1 MLQIMTNMASLGA
14 QRGVAG
20 NQKGLEKS
28 LNELSSGSRINKA
41 ADDAAGLALSK
52 EMNMDLRSATQAD
65 RNTNDA
71 ISLVQIADGSFTELS
86 GIVGRLREV
95 AMMASSDTIQ
105 DEERRMLNHEV
116 VHLRKEMDRITE
128 STRFVTR
135 KLLNGKE
142 GDVQIQVGIFGDM
155 KNDKLKINLQDFDT
169 RSATLGMTSV
179 DFSTKEQAQQ
189 SLETLDQAQQNLSAR
204 RATIGAIQN
213 RLVSSIDNL
222 GVQRQNVSQSQST
235 ITDADIAVAT
245 ANAAKGQIIQNAGV
259 ASLAQANQNQNLA
272 LKLI

>member
-52 EMNMDLRSATQAD
+52 EMNMDLRSAAQAD

-86 GIVGRLREV
+86 GIVTRLREV
-95 AMMASSDTIQ
+95 GMMASSDTIQ
-105 DEERRMLNHEV
+105 DEERRMLNREV
-116 VHLRKEMDRITE
+116 VHLRAEMDRITE
-128 STRFVTR
+128 STRMVSR
-135 KLLNGKE
+135 KLLNGQE

-155 KNDKLKINLQDFDT
+155 NNDKLKINLKDFDT
-169 RSATLGMTSV
+169 RSANLGMTNV
-179 DFSTKEQAQQ
+179 DFTTKEQAQK
-189 SLETLDQAQQNLSAR
+189 SIGDLDRAMQNLSAR

-222 GVQRQNVSQSQST
+222 GVQRQNVAQSQST